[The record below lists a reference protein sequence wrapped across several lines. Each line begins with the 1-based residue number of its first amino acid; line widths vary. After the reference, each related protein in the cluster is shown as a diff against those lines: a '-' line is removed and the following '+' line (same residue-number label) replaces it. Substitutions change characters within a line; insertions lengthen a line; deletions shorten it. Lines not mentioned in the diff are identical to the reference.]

1 MKDMQELGSQFGDFI
16 SEQLGIKKED
26 EKGVAEQLPLEAIR
40 QQEILDQTNKV
51 TETLNPIVLDVY
63 EGESGA
69 LALGQK
75 FGNVMSGVVSES
87 SKAGFNMGVVKIGIM
102 QSRLNE
108 AEKEIGEDLSNY
120 MDYKPIMQ
128 VHKEVEEAKEK
139 TREKADKFAMEDY
152 AEFVAAARNANTKRD
167 LILDSIE
174 SAPLRFGA
182 SLIGGI
188 VENTTDI
195 VELAKMT
202 GVNAISG
209 GIGGAFGFAVD
220 MGLGAWDN
228 YMTANLESQVLYE
241 RDATQQERVFRAGV
255 GAAAQLGMSATS
267 KMIGKAVEGW
277 KAHKG
282 AMVEEANIRRSEAL
296 ASLDP
301 NVKVE
306 VEPEITIN
314 VDPIAIVKAQTDAAY
329 GVDGMTD
336 ILAKN
341 NTLEVGGTVKFDVGN
356 QPILPT
362 SDENF
367 VKFMANYNNKDI
379 EVTMPKEIQ
388 TNPNM
393 TSLEVQN
400 LRAAKST
407 VTYEQSTKVDGAE
420 VVETKNITGHNK
432 RDAVLYATTTQP
444 KMKNVINT
452 VVPKAEV
459 AGRINEKAYID
470 AYERGL
476 ITGDMTASQ
485 KLNKLDSQLSPT
497 IDMDLKHTITDP
509 LDKAYN
515 STEWEM
521 TYKIGQALG
530 DSNYGEFVFT
540 RNAEGTLSKSFV
552 TGDSTRV
559 SSTTYDPFNQSMMR
573 THEILFANRAKA
585 DIIDSMLI
593 ENKYS
598 NLIEM
603 TPDGEVRLRS
613 NTGTILDQG
622 EVGLIDLYVNRNNA
636 GVDVTNEYSRL
647 GITEPGDVV
656 EIINGFANTD
666 RLNAT
671 AINEVIDKVLPEES
685 KSVTRGLLE
694 EVGILKRG
702 EEGEFI
708 ATKEDLLNGFME
720 LENRLIESTDKEPIE
735 KALKL
740 LYDKDNSPFKIRDK
754 DGNVISGMSIR
765 DLIVNNYKDTVAS
778 VRDIQKLNQP
788 MQAHIQ
794 QAILGK
800 VKQINEKVKDGFI
813 RDMVDDVKVTDK
825 VNKSLDRIQNT
836 LKDLDVKDLDEKI
849 GSKQFQNDLAT
860 LRELNEVYNFV
871 DKDVLDLL
879 DPKSYVDKEVY
890 IAGQLEKGKVELNDS
905 AAKTTEHI
913 KATIEKSKED
923 FKTQSKE
930 LDNSK
935 VTQIE
940 EAKAKADQE
949 IDDLKHEHEL
959 YKEYQEKAKEV
970 AKTNKEFAKYEK
982 EYGAWKEEVDM
993 VEHVNAERTAKYE
1006 SDMAEYNNRKAE
1018 WDQAEANRVEADN
1031 IKANEDFEKAV
1042 ENRKAQVEAEYK
1054 RRYSKWENEKA
1065 KADSNSE
1072 EIYNENISK
1081 RNSEIEQKYQSEKAE
1096 YKKLADKYTKMAN
1109 ENKEVA
1115 RENFILEE
1123 KYKKD
1128 LADWEKVS
1136 KEGVDVSKVQA
1147 QINQYPELYDYLP
1160 GDVKELINKPK
1171 KTRFTKAQ
1179 AQAKYDA
1186 EVKNIEARNKKA
1198 MEEYNRYKDK
1208 DMVLTPKQEAEVEVV
1223 QDLVNKYPNL
1233 YDELSDKAK
1242 SVLSKPDAIDE
1253 NVAKV
1258 EKLLESGDVLKT
1270 SGYKGTI
1277 KIDGKNVTIE
1287 IPSGVHKL
1295 KDMVSIVKKALPKDM
1310 ADKATTKQLQAM
1322 TLKLSQ
1328 PQAFG
1333 IGNIRGKS
1341 KIDPD
1346 IAKYITDKFGADTL
1360 DKIKKSPDPAKAM
1373 DELDNI
1379 KGILKKIE
1387 GYKLG
1392 EKPSEPKLE
1401 AIPEFDP
1408 AKYAPKEMG
1417 EIEAAMKMAEISDV
1431 FDLVHKSK
1439 DIEKP
1444 TEPKY
1449 KSLNEIKR
1457 PMPPD
1462 RDKIAESIPMPE
1474 QPTAKFDTPEPTM
1487 KDVED
1492 LIPEPTKNTTEVAR
1506 PFQEAEPLAPVME
1519 SVSKTEPV
1527 KPDGTPIELEPMQKP
1542 EPLKKGSDRIRKERV
1557 AKEAEIKAAY
1567 EKNISDLKAESA
1579 STQLAYKE
1587 MQENISEFVK
1597 DIEKQ
1602 KDLVAWLN
1610 SDISLA
1616 RLEGLD
1622 SMAKTLPD
1630 GELKLETQRV
1640 LDAIYEM
1647 ADLKDS
1653 KLVDRKLANEYLG
1666 KALTEVQEKAKLVNK
1681 DMIAQKRADI
1691 KELKDL
1697 YRQMLKD
1704 IRTAKKS
1711 NPFTI
1716 YDEVDIDG
1724 YKAKFNELNTR
1735 LGGLFKDEKEFL
1747 PFRMIDTHKEI
1758 LSNTKKSVDEGVV
1771 GKIDRAAQPK
1781 TLSADN
1787 AQMARLG
1794 AVINKQRHLADRAWY
1809 EFGNPSG
1816 VEGKLLKGQNL
1827 DNKYWKIRDI
1837 IGNDIKDIT
1846 EVPEGTAAK
1855 IINPSFQE
1863 RFAKLYD
1870 VAKTMFAEVKE
1881 GDTYRDINID
1891 EFSVLYFK
1899 YLADLN
1905 QTKNVVG
1912 KWDGK
1917 KLNMGDLKPYF
1928 RDTDSMIGFLTLE
1941 DLDLQRVGYIKSNND
1956 MLRYFHSGIAKN
1968 MAEYNTLGTTLG
1980 RFNSL
1985 MGLQSKNAKTTFK
1998 DALGTAGSDA
2008 AKEVHANVLDMAIEK
2023 LKIYDNKDPYISTN
2037 ILNKPAWETAV
2048 DGARNLIMQ
2057 SILTG
2062 VGTMELFTNPVTIS
2076 KRYSE
2081 LFGSKF
2087 NTYDLATDS
2096 VKGVYSSRGVY
2107 PKHFGKFG
2115 VEIYNLAAAMIQ
2127 PMIQIGKFNQQ
2138 HIADPSINR
2147 IKSGHKYVN
2156 AMLSKMQDADMF
2168 QRHMD
2173 MAKFTANNGNGF
2185 QGMGKRVMMAWNEM
2199 AFSMQKTPDLQ
2210 KTLMAGE
2217 MAYKGM
2223 EDIRDLGGLD
2233 ALSDSQVQLKNLL
2246 FSYGIRNEDDLIRLQ
2261 TFLKNNTDK
2270 DGAIDLD
2277 FFDLATLQKNLDAE
2291 DMMDL
2296 NNAYGIFSSIFNHM
2310 DDYRDASKFKP
2321 RSHSYVDLMGS
2332 FLKNTVMDLGRH
2344 ELQQT
2349 LYTLDDNGMYVNRLK
2364 NAWRKGDSTG
2374 GRISNVIGTSI
2385 SNGLNIGGYLA
2396 LLGTAGTA
2404 GLITQELIMKPLK
2417 VRETISRLVG
2427 EYDEMIEA
2435 LDQDGQRELND
2446 YVFGTLFF
2454 AMQQGATQYPAMVFA
2469 SGGNFMNDM
2478 ASSAYRIIES
2488 SIGNTEIE
2496 NPQVKAALVAMG
2508 LDPDS
2513 IKYKASGGN
2522 YGDFRD
2528 YGVYQFGSMFG
2539 FRGFRGIIDGVM
2551 AIGESSAQT
2560 EVRLNKS
2567 LSRVQYQ
2574 FQNSPKAKLAATAF
2588 FRDYGKVMS
2597 EIGDR
2602 INSTNA
2608 IIGESYIKTAQK
2620 AGLISE
2626 EEANAQMENVI
2637 KIEDI
2642 ENKIEKLPEPVKEV
2656 AKGVPEFMGTESLV
2670 AKVETQK
2677 QIISAVTEGMSRKD
2691 VINATTGN
2699 KFNEYGV
2706 YKSKDPSQLTGTK
2719 ADMYRDMQKD
2729 FNITDKDELLRI
2741 ICVAN
2746 SPKEAYGMIRDKF
2759 EVKGTAIPKIERA
2772 ELLNTSMEFTLGE
2785 EGGAHVV
2792 NQVEN
2797 STWGV
2802 TEKVARAHG
2811 WYKDMK
2817 DIPKDFA
2824 RMVYKKSYFEPVAK
2838 LSNNPAVVTIL
2849 ADAAYNQGLG
2859 FAQKIYKQFGD
2870 DPKALMQ
2877 ARVDRYNELVTKNPA
2892 KYGEFMNG
2900 WMNRLARLEKFIDSK
2915 GGSEQMLAGTT
2926 EQSIDGIAM
2935 SGMGGTAG
2943 YIQPQME
2950 EVDSTMAETQT
2961 PEIDDIQ
2968 LEDPQYTP
2976 KETAAPIEEMPKEEK
2991 PMLQEE
2997 ETKPTEE
3004 VAPEEDKVEEA
3015 PVQKVEIP
3023 QPETE
3028 RPDLIKAKSQGE
3040 FRDDME
3046 KKLVSLLTNKPIE
3059 EGGFEVPKKDITVGE
3074 LAAQNIGKNVGDSK
3088 DLPQIPPMEIKD
3100 TISSL
3105 MNEEVDEVKA
3115 KGIFD
3120 FIKEDTIPAASEK
3133 LKFVKQFANSKIE
3146 DIKEGFEFAKSMYS
3160 KIINGAEP
3168 TVNAKDISNDLSM
3181 QIAQKVI
3188 DAKVKSEITS
3198 KPILNHSNFVDMEN
3212 KLNDLELEINDLA
3225 QNKGNIWDN
3234 FREDVKSSMGA
3245 KGGIY
3250 KEWAE
3255 DSDVFMKKYK
3265 PHSKARQAVAKEF
3278 VQVINSEKANP
3289 NSTIKHILS
3298 PVLDPNRTSEE
3309 RISKA
3314 KSIQLGNTSSKKF
3327 VEQVSNGQISDDM
3340 IDILDYITKNS
3351 KYKWTVPTSGMYR
3364 DPEEQAKYFVKG
3376 TSKTVLGGNHLSG
3389 NALDIV
3395 PRDSKGNPDFNISHK
3410 DPRIKERDALIKRY
3424 IKETGKNIRIFH
3436 EYNNNWDVP
3445 HIELFN
3451 EKNDPTG
3458 DDFKMLISGMEIA
3471 KK

>member
-1 MKDMQELGSQFGDFI
+1 
-16 SEQLGIKKED
+16 
-26 EKGVAEQLPLEAIR
+26 
-40 QQEILDQTNKV
+40 
-51 TETLNPIVLDVY
+51 
-63 EGESGA
+63 
-69 LALGQK
+69 
-75 FGNVMSGVVSES
+75 
-87 SKAGFNMGVVKIGIM
+87 
-102 QSRLNE
+102 
-108 AEKEIGEDLSNY
+108 
-120 MDYKPIMQ
+120 
-128 VHKEVEEAKEK
+128 
-139 TREKADKFAMEDY
+139 
-152 AEFVAAARNANTKRD
+152 AAARSANTKRD

-188 VENTTDI
+188 IENTTDV

-228 YMTANLESQVLYE
+228 YMTANLESRVLYE
-241 RDATQQERVFRAGV
+241 RDATQQERIFRAGV
-255 GAAAQLGMSATS
+255 GAAAQLGMTATS

-277 KAHKG
+277 NTHKG

-301 NVKVE
+301 NVKAE

-314 VDPIAIVKAQTDAAY
+314 VDPIAIAKAQTDAAY
-329 GVDGMTD
+329 GIDGMSDT
-336 ILAKN
+336 LAKN
-341 NTLEVGGTVKFDVGN
+341 NTLEVGGTVKFDVEN

-367 VKFMANYNNKDI
+367 VKFISNYNNKDI
-379 EVTMPKEIQ
+379 EVTMPREIQ

-407 VTYEQSTKVDGAE
+407 VTFEQATKIDGTE

-452 VVPKAEV
+452 VVPKAEA
-459 AGRINEKAYID
+459 AGRINEKAYIE
-470 AYERGL
+470 AYESGL
-476 ITGDMTASQ
+476 ITGDMTPTQ
-485 KLNKLDSQLSPT
+485 KLRKLDSQLSPT
-497 IDMDLKHTITDP
+497 VEMDLKHTITDP
-509 LDKAYN
+509 LEKAYD
-515 STEWEM
+515 SAEWEM
-521 TYKIGQALG
+521 TYKIGQALNG
-530 DSNYGEFVFT
+530 ESYGEFVFT
-540 RNAEGTLSKSFV
+540 RNTEGTLSKSFV

-593 ENKYS
+593 DNKYS

-647 GITEPGDVV
+647 GITEQGDVV

-671 AINEVIDKVLPEES
+671 AINEVIDKVLPEEY
-685 KSVTRGLLE
+685 KLGTRGLLE

-720 LENRLIESTDKEPIE
+720 LENRLMESTDKEPIE
-735 KALKL
+735 RALKL

-754 DGNVISGMSIR
+754 DGNVISGMSVR
-765 DLIVNNYKDTVAS
+765 DLIVNNYKDTIAS

-788 MQAHIQ
+788 MQSHIQ
-794 QAILGK
+794 QSILGK

-813 RDMVDDVKVTDK
+813 RDMVDDVKVTEK
-825 VNKSLDRIQNT
+825 VNKSLERIQNT
-836 LKDLDVKDLDEKI
+836 LKDLDIKDLDEKI

-935 VTQIE
+935 ATQIE
-940 EAKAKADQE
+940 EVKAKADQE

-970 AKTNKEFAKYEK
+970 GKTNKEFAKYEK

-1018 WDQAEANRVEADN
+1018 WEQAEANRIEADN
-1031 IKANEDFEKAV
+1031 AKANEDFEKAV
-1042 ENRKAQVEAEYK
+1042 ENRKAQIESEYK
-1054 RRYSKWENEKA
+1054 RRYSEWEKEKSSYV
-1065 KADSNSE
+1065 DNSE
-1072 EIYNENISK
+1072 AQTKYKEDLHAYNKKVNDEFKAAEKQYKRDSIEYETQAAENKI
-1081 RNSEIEQKYQSEKAE
+1081 I
-1096 YKKLADKYTKMAN
+1096 ADKNLDEQRIYDETLGN
-1109 ENKEVA
+1109 LNRQIERVGD
-1115 RENFILEE
+1115 F
-1123 KYKKD
+1123 KD
-1128 LADWEKVS
+1128 L
-1136 KEGVDVSKVQA
+1136 
-1147 QINQYPELYDYLP
+1147 
-1160 GDVKELINKPK
+1160 
-1171 KTRFTKAQ
+1171 
-1179 AQAKYDA
+1179 
-1186 EVKNIEARNKKA
+1186 
-1198 MEEYNRYKDK
+1198 
-1208 DMVLTPKQEAEVEVV
+1208 QETI
-1223 QDLVNKYPNL
+1223 NKYPQL
-1233 YDELSDKAK
+1233 YDDLPDYVKEVVEKPIVEGELAKLSDMEELMIAAKLEPEVAKAK
-1242 SVLSKPDAIDE
+1242 EVSRLNKLRDEIKEPEYEPLKDIKKPTLPNRDEIANKYSKDRP
-1253 NVAKV
+1253 VAPEKV
-1258 EKLLESGDVLKT
+1258 EF
-1270 SGYKGTI
+1270 
-1277 KIDGKNVTIE
+1277 
-1287 IPSGVHKL
+1287 
-1295 KDMVSIVKKALPKDM
+1295 
-1310 ADKATTKQLQAM
+1310 DK
-1322 TLKLSQ
+1322 
-1328 PQAFG
+1328 
-1333 IGNIRGKS
+1333 
-1341 KIDPD
+1341 
-1346 IAKYITDKFGADTL
+1346 
-1360 DKIKKSPDPAKAM
+1360 
-1373 DELDNI
+1373 
-1379 KGILKKIE
+1379 
-1387 GYKLG
+1387 
-1392 EKPSEPKLE
+1392 
-1401 AIPEFDP
+1401 
-1408 AKYAPKEMG
+1408 
-1417 EIEAAMKMAEISDV
+1417 
-1431 FDLVHKSK
+1431 
-1439 DIEKP
+1439 
-1444 TEPKY
+1444 
-1449 KSLNEIKR
+1449 
-1457 PMPPD
+1457 
-1462 RDKIAESIPMPE
+1462 
-1474 QPTAKFDTPEPTM
+1474 PEPTM

-1492 LIPEPTKNTTEVAR
+1492 LIPEPTKNTTEVAK

-1527 KPDGTPIELEPMQKP
+1527 KPEGTPVELEPMQKP

-1557 AKEAEIKAAY
+1557 AKESEIKAAH
-1567 EKNISDLKAESA
+1567 EKNISDLKAESS

-1587 MQENISEFVK
+1587 MQDNISEFVK
-1597 DIEKQ
+1597 DIGKQ

-1610 SDISLA
+1610 SDTSLA

-1666 KALTEVQEKAKLVNK
+1666 KALTEVQDKAKLVNK

-1691 KELKDL
+1691 AELKDL

-1724 YKAKFNELNTR
+1724 YKAKFNELNTK

-1758 LSNTKKSVDEGVV
+1758 LANTQKSVDEGVV
-1771 GKIDRAAQPK
+1771 GKIDRTAQPK
-1781 TLSADN
+1781 ALTSDN

-1816 VEGKLLKGQNL
+1816 VEGKLLKGQDL
-1827 DNKYWKIRDI
+1827 DNKYWKIRDV
-1837 IGNDIKDIT
+1837 IGDDIKDIT

-1855 IINPSFQE
+1855 IINPNFQE
-1863 RFAKLYD
+1863 RFDKLYD

-1881 GDTYRDINID
+1881 GDAYRDINID

-1899 YLADLN
+1899 YLNDLN

-1928 RDTDSMIGFLTLE
+1928 RDTDSMVGFLTLE

-1956 MLRYFHSGIAKN
+1956 MLRYFHNGIAKN

-2023 LKIYDNKDPYISTN
+2023 LDIFNNKDPYISTN

-2048 DGARNLIMQ
+2048 DGVRNVIMQ

-2096 VKGVYSSRGVY
+2096 IKGAYASRGVY
-2107 PKHFGKFG
+2107 LKHFGKFG
-2115 VEIYNLAAAMIQ
+2115 AEIYNLAAAVIQ
-2127 PMIQIGKFNQQ
+2127 PMIHIGKFNQQ
-2138 HIADPSINR
+2138 YIADPNINR

-2173 MAKFTANNGNGF
+2173 MAKFTANNGGGL

-2210 KTLMAGE
+2210 KTLMSGE

-2246 FSYGIRNEDDLIRLQ
+2246 FSYGIRNEDDLIKLQ
-2261 TFLKNNTDK
+2261 TFLKNNSDK

-2296 NNAYGIFSSIFNHM
+2296 NNAYGIFSSIYNHM

-2349 LYTLDDNGMYVNRLK
+2349 LFTLDDNGLYVNRLK

-2374 GRISNVIGTSI
+2374 GRISNIGGTSI
-2385 SNGLNIGGYLA
+2385 LNVLNIGGYLA

-2417 VRETISRLVG
+2417 VRETTSRLVG

-2454 AMQQGATQYPAMVFA
+2454 AMQQGAMQYPAMVFT

-2478 ASSAYRIIES
+2478 AGSVYRIIET

-2528 YGVYQFGSMFG
+2528 YGVYQIGSMFG

-2551 AIGESSAQT
+2551 AIGESSAQK

-2567 LSRVQYQ
+2567 LSRVQYK

-2588 FRDYGKVMS
+2588 FRDYGKCMS

-2608 IIGESYIKTAQK
+2608 IIGEAYIKTAQK
-2620 AGLISE
+2620 AGLITE

-2656 AKGVPEFMGTESLV
+2656 AKGVPEFMGTESPV

-2677 QIISAVTEGMSRKD
+2677 QIISAVTEGVSRKD

-2706 YKSKDPSQLTGTK
+2706 YKSKDPSQLTGVR
-2719 ADMYRDMQKD
+2719 ADMYKDMQKNFD
-2729 FNITDKDELLRI
+2729 ITDKDELLRI
-2741 ICVAN
+2741 ICVTN

-2759 EVKGTAIPKIERA
+2759 EVKGNAIPKIERG

-2811 WYKDMK
+2811 WYGAMK

-2838 LSNNPAVVTIL
+2838 LSSNSAVVTIL
-2849 ADAAYNQGLG
+2849 ADTAYNQGLG
-2859 FAQKIYKQFGD
+2859 FAQKIHKQFGD

-2877 ARVDRYNELVTKNPA
+2877 ARVDKYNELITKNPA

-2943 YIQPQME
+2943 YTQPQME
-2950 EVDSTMAETQT
+2950 EVDSTMAEIQT
-2961 PEIDDIQ
+2961 PEIEDIK
-2968 LEDPQYTP
+2968 LEDPQYAP
-2976 KETAAPIEEMPKEEK
+2976 KETASTGGDIESIAKEVISSEQPRSELVEQLEQKLQLEK
-2991 PMLQEE
+2991 AL
-2997 ETKPTEE
+2997 
-3004 VAPEEDKVEEA
+3004 EDKLKDKKGDYKKEFKAMNVMD
-3015 PVQKVEIP
+3015 EITKMTKT
-3023 QPETE
+3023 QELLVKNLKSE
-3028 RPDLIKAKSQGE
+3028 KSLEKAKS
-3040 FRDDME
+3040 
-3046 KKLVSLLTNKPIE
+3046 K
-3059 EGGFEVPKKDITVGE
+3059 
-3074 LAAQNIGKNVGDSK
+3074 
-3088 DLPQIPPMEIKD
+3088 
-3100 TISSL
+3100 
-3105 MNEEVDEVKA
+3105 
-3115 KGIFD
+3115 
-3120 FIKEDTIPAASEK
+3120 
-3133 LKFVKQFANSKIE
+3133 
-3146 DIKEGFEFAKSMYS
+3146 
-3160 KIINGAEP
+3160 
-3168 TVNAKDISNDLSM
+3168 TVN
-3181 QIAQKVI
+3181 
-3188 DAKVKSEITS
+3188 
-3198 KPILNHSNFVDMEN
+3198 
-3212 KLNDLELEINDLA
+3212 
-3225 QNKGNIWDN
+3225 
-3234 FREDVKSSMGA
+3234 
-3245 KGGIY
+3245 
-3250 KEWAE
+3250 
-3255 DSDVFMKKYK
+3255 
-3265 PHSKARQAVAKEF
+3265 
-3278 VQVINSEKANP
+3278 
-3289 NSTIKHILS
+3289 
-3298 PVLDPNRTSEE
+3298 
-3309 RISKA
+3309 
-3314 KSIQLGNTSSKKF
+3314 
-3327 VEQVSNGQISDDM
+3327 
-3340 IDILDYITKNS
+3340 
-3351 KYKWTVPTSGMYR
+3351 
-3364 DPEEQAKYFVKG
+3364 
-3376 TSKTVLGGNHLSG
+3376 
-3389 NALDIV
+3389 DIV
-3395 PRDSKGNPDFNISHK
+3395 DLLG
-3410 DPRIKERDALIKRY
+3410 
-3424 IKETGKNIRIFH
+3424 
-3436 EYNNNWDVP
+3436 
-3445 HIELFN
+3445 
-3451 EKNDPTG
+3451 
-3458 DDFKMLISGMEIA
+3458 
-3471 KK
+3471 